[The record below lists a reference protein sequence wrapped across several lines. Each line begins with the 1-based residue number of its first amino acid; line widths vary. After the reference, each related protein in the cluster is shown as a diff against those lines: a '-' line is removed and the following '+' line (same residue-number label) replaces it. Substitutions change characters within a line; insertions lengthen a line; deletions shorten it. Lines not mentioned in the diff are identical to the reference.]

1 MGWKWKSMGWI
12 GTNTPSRR
20 ISNAKTHVSVAVR
33 FNALPYSAQAA
44 GITTKGMRGG
54 GTEEGMRDGSE
65 RAATL

>member
-20 ISNAKTHVSVAVR
+20 ISNAKTRVSVGVR

-44 GITTKGMRGG
+44 GDTTKGMRDGG
-54 GTEEGMRDGSE
+54 PEEGMGDGSE

>member
-1 MGWKWKSMGWI
+1 MGWI

-20 ISNAKTHVSVAVR
+20 ISNAKTRVSVAVR

-44 GITTKGMRGG
+44 GGSNRGARGG
-54 GTEEGMRDGSE
+54 GPEEGMRDGSE